1 MKKVIFMG
9 TPSFAVPILEGLVN
23 SNQYEVLSVVTQ
35 PDRPFG
41 RKRVLK
47 SSPVKEA
54 AESLSIPVLQ
64 PEKIANSPEMQSIIA
79 MQPDF
84 IITAAF
90 GQFLPEK
97 LLNAAQIAAVNVH
110 GSLLPKYRGG
120 APVQYSLIKGD
131 QQTGISI
138 MYMVKKMDAGD
149 VLSQKAIDIEPND
162 DTESLFAKLSII
174 GRDLLL
180 ATLQQIENGQ
190 AQATPQDKNKVVFSP
205 NITRSQEMLD
215 FNKSAFL
222 VDRKVRALRPSPNA
236 FAIFDGKRTK
246 FWSTKPL
253 NETTDMQPGMIVEK
267 TKKTL
272 KLACGNGTVLQ
283 VLEIQPAGKP
293 KQSINAFLNGAGQK
307 LTQGDMVIR
316 HENK

>member
-9 TPSFAVPILEGLVN
+9 TPSFAVPILKGLVN
-23 SNQYEVLSVVTQ
+23 SNQYEVLAVVTQ

-41 RKRVLK
+41 RKRILK
-47 SSPVKEA
+47 ASPVKEI

-64 PEKIANSPEMQSIIA
+64 PEKITNSSEMQSIIE
-79 MQPDF
+79 MHPDF

-131 QQTGISI
+131 KQTGVSI

-149 VLSQKAIDIEPND
+149 ILSQKAINIEPDD
-162 DTESLFAKLSII
+162 DTESLFAKLSLI

-180 ATLQQIENGQ
+180 DTLQQIENGK
-190 AQATPQDKNKVVFSP
+190 AHAIPQDEGKVVFSP
-205 NITRSQEMLD
+205 NITRAQEMLD
-215 FNKSAFL
+215 FNEPAFL

-236 FAIFDGKRTK
+236 FAILNGKRTK
-246 FWSTKPL
+246 FWITKPL
-253 NETTDMQPGMIVEK
+253 NETTDMKPGMIVEK
-267 TKKTL
+267 NKKTL

-293 KQSINAFLNGAGQK
+293 KQSITAFLNGAGQK
-307 LTQGDMVIR
+307 LIQGDMVIQN
-316 HENK
+316 EIK